1 MTCPA
6 DDSCAEYARLT
17 LVIEKQRRVL
27 EHCLRLRD
35 RHAQLAHGVWRP
47 APGPDVVVIEP
58 TNKGFETRDCGVWQ
72 REAR

>member
-6 DDSCAEYARLT
+6 DDSCAEHARLT

-47 APGPDVVVIEP
+47 AIGDVSL
-58 TNKGFETRDCGVWQ
+58 
-72 REAR
+72 